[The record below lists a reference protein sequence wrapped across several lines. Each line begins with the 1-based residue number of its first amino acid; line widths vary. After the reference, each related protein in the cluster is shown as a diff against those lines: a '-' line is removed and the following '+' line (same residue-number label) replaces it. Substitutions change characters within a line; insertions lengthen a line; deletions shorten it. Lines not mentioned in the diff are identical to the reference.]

1 MKKLDMH
8 DIHFLV
14 DMLGSVDMGLVILD
28 SDFRV
33 QLWNGFME
41 NHSGI
46 TWNTVRDNN
55 LFELFPDLPQQ
66 WLTQKIDTAI
76 TLNTRAFTSWRLR
89 PYLFRFANS
98 RPITG
103 TTSYMYQNVT
113 ITPLSEYDGSRNR
126 VCLMIYDVTDVASSR
141 LALEA
146 ANQQLA
152 QLSVTDNLTGLLNRG
167 AWEIKLNEEFA
178 RCKRYTKHS
187 SLLMLDIDHFKRVND
202 QYGHPVGDDVIRHL
216 AELLRTCFRSTDFP
230 GRYGGEEF
238 AVVLPETDA
247 EAARI
252 IAERLRQTIADTV
265 VESHGHQLSYSVS
278 IGIACLDSSI
288 ATASQWIKTAD
299 QALYDAKNGGRN
311 QVCVAT
317 LPAPADIA
325 K

>member
-14 DMLGSVDMGLVILD
+14 DMLESVDMGLVILD
-28 SDFRV
+28 SKLRV

-41 NHSGI
+41 NHSGV

-55 LFELFPDLPQQ
+55 LFELFPDLPQK

-103 TTSYMYQNVT
+103 TTPYMYQNVT
-113 ITPLSEYDGSRNR
+113 ITPLSEYDGSINR

-167 AWEIKLNEEFA
+167 AWEVKLNEEFA
-178 RCKRYTKHS
+178 RNKRYGNPS
-187 SLLMLDIDHFKRVND
+187 SLLMLDIDHFKKVND

-216 AELLRTCFRSTDFP
+216 ATLLRTSFRSADSP

-238 AVVLPETDA
+238 AVVLPETSVE
-247 EAARI
+247 EAKI
-252 IAERLRQTIADTV
+252 LAERLRQTIADAHV
-265 VESHGHQLSYSVS
+265 SSHGHQLNYNVS
-278 IGIACLDSSI
+278 IGVACITETLTS
-288 ATASQWIKTAD
+288 ASQWLKAAD
-299 QALYDAKNGGRN
+299 QALYDAKNNGRN

-317 LPAPADIA
+317 GYSQ
-325 K
+325 